1 MLHAVQCFSFFQK
14 PQEVK
19 ASKHEF
25 LKKKNTEADQN
36 INQKQYFFCNM
47 AARMQIDLV
56 LYQPAM
62 KCLFPPQHF
71 GNSPLI
77 HNIKLNNY

>member
-47 AARMQIDLV
+47 AARMQIDL
-56 LYQPAM
+56 
-62 KCLFPPQHF
+62 LFCISLLWSAF
-71 GNSPLI
+71 FPLSI
-77 HNIKLNNY
+77 LEIVH